1 MQQKL
6 LDKLWDKLSYQLCV
20 LNKQEPMI
28 FLTGAYNWRSHHWK
42 YLPLAVLGIWTLHF
56 SNSGLRDQIHLLE

>member
-28 FLTGAYNWRSHHWK
+28 FLTGAYN
-42 YLPLAVLGIWTLHF
+42 
-56 SNSGLRDQIHLLE
+56 